1 MPCCLAQKKIMMKK
15 IYTTAALLMFFT
27 LTVNAQNA
35 ANTSSNIKFMASG
48 SFGLGFRTAKIDA
61 SVPPQLED
69 HFKELRN
76 GTAFS
81 FELGARVENNGFTLA
96 YSQFSSSSKDYS
108 FTTSVPGPGGPTT
121 ASGMISTSDKIT
133 VITGNWISFTPLGK
147 NETVFL
153 TSKLGI
159 GAISYRSDNDLS
171 SAGSSSSFELTGT
184 GLALTGGLGL
194 DFKLSKN
201 VYFAVSGDY
210 LNGRAKLKSDQQ
222 GLTSTEDDEPEG
234 LTHIRFT
241 GGLRIIL

>member
-1 MPCCLAQKKIMMKK
+1 MKK
-15 IYTTAALLMFFT
+15 IYTTSALLLPFV
-27 LTVNAQNA
+27 LTVNAQNT

-61 SVPPQLED
+61 SVPAELKD
-69 HFKELRN
+69 HFKELMN

-81 FELGARVENNGFTLA
+81 FELGAKAENNGFTLS
-96 YSQFSSSSKDYS
+96 YSQFSSSSKGYS
-108 FTTSVPGPGGPTT
+108 FTTSVPGPGGPTNT
-121 ASGMISTSDKIT
+121 TGIITTNDKIT
-133 VITGNWISFTPLGK
+133 VITGNWISFTPLSK

-153 TSKLGI
+153 TSRLGI
-159 GAISYRSDNDLS
+159 GAISYRSNNDLS
-171 SAGSSSSFELTGT
+171 TSGSRSSFELTGT

-201 VYFAVSGDY
+201 VYFALNGDY

-222 GLTSTEDDEPEG
+222 GLTSTEEDEPEG

-241 GGLRIIL
+241 GGFRIIL

>member
-1 MPCCLAQKKIMMKK
+1 MMKK
-15 IYTTAALLMFFT
+15 IYTTTVMLLFFV
-27 LTVNAQNA
+27 LTVTAQNA
-35 ANTSSNIKFMASG
+35 AKPSSNVQFMASG

-69 HFKELRN
+69 HFKDLRN

-81 FELGARVENNGFTLA
+81 FDIGAKVKNDGFTLSF
-96 YSQFSSSSKDYS
+96 SQFSSSSNDYG
-108 FTTSVPGPGGPTT
+108 FTSTVAGPGGPTNV
-121 ASGMISTSDKIT
+121 SGFISTNDKIT

-147 NETVFL
+147 NETVFF

-159 GAISYRSDNDLS
+159 GAISYRSNNDLS
-171 SAGSSSSFELTGT
+171 AAGSFSSFEVSGT

-194 DFKLSKN
+194 DFKLSNK
-201 VYFAVSGDY
+201 VYFAVNGDY
-210 LNGRAKLKSDQQ
+210 LNGRAKLKADQQ
-222 GLTSTEDDEPEG
+222 GLTTTEEDEPEG